1 MQLPRIGI
9 TLGDAAGIGP
19 EILAKLLAHEKLGD
33 LCIPVVVGDRRV
45 VEQAQALIG
54 AALPLRAIEDP
65 RQADEPGTVYLVDLH
80 NLAPEDYRFGEV
92 SAATGRAAGEWI
104 ERATAL
110 ALEGALDAI
119 VTNPIHKESFV
130 LGGYGRRYAGHTEML
145 AALTGTKSYCMM
157 LACGA
162 LRVCHVT
169 THVSLLDALTRDI
182 KRERILQVIRLAD
195 DACRRLGIER
205 PTIGVAGVNPH
216 ASEDGLFGTE
226 EQREIIPA
234 IGEAQAAGIAAEG
247 PVPADTL
254 FSKAKG
260 GMYDAVVAMYHD
272 QGHIPVKLAGF
283 LYDHTSG
290 AWEMH
295 GVNVT
300 LGLPI
305 IRTSV
310 DHGTAFDKAGKG
322 IANHR
327 SLLEALQYAAALTG
341 HRTP

>member
-1 MQLPRIGI
+1 M
-9 TLGDAAGIGP
+9 
-19 EILAKLLAHEKLGD
+19 
-33 LCIPVVVGDRRV
+33 

-54 AALPLRAIEDP
+54 ATLPLRAIEDP
-65 RQADEPGTVYLVDLH
+65 RQAAEPGTVYLVDLR
-80 NLAPEDYRFGEV
+80 NLAPEDYRFAEV

-195 DACRRLGIER
+195 DACRRLGIGR

-234 IGEAQAAGIAAEG
+234 IAEAQAAGIAAEAG
-247 PVPADTL
+247 AGRHAVL
-254 FSKAKG
+254 KG
-260 GMYDAVVAMYHD
+260 
-272 QGHIPVKLAGF
+272 QGRHV
-283 LYDHTSG
+283 
-290 AWEMH
+290 
-295 GVNVT
+295 
-300 LGLPI
+300 
-305 IRTSV
+305 
-310 DHGTAFDKAGKG
+310 
-322 IANHR
+322 
-327 SLLEALQYAAALTG
+327 
-341 HRTP
+341 